1 MSNYL
6 SILRAQPKPLKFL
19 MSRLLMRTGLSTLF
33 FIEQDGFRL
42 RFFPS
47 SLSAA
52 LWIDPDDRKDDV
64 AFFRDYL
71 RPGDTVIDAG
81 ANVGSL
87 CLLAAVIVGESGRV
101 LAVEPHPRIFGFLRQ
116 NLALNRATNVRA
128 ENTALGET
136 PGELN
141 FSDTRAD
148 DENSVQR
155 SGQGIR
161 VPVTTLDRLA
171 ADLDRI
177 ALLKI
182 DVEGFEIA
190 VLQGAAGVVGRTAC
204 VYCESFEHNLRKLGW
219 STSDLIAKF
228 EDAGLQ
234 VFTGIKA
241 RSLRRVRPG
250 YVSVECED
258 VVAVRDPEVILSRMR
273 CVVP

>member
-1 MSNYL
+1 MPSYL

-19 MSRLLMRTGLSTLF
+19 MSRLLMRSGCSTLF
-33 FIEQDGFRL
+33 LIEQSGFRL

-52 LWIDPDDRKDDV
+52 LWIDPDDRKDDA

-87 CLLAAVIVGESGRV
+87 SLLAATIVGVSGRV

-116 NLALNRATNVRA
+116 NLALNGAVTVQA
-128 ENTALGET
+128 ENTALGDAQ
-136 PGELN
+136 GELC
-141 FSDTRAD
+141 FSDTRSD
-148 DENSVQR
+148 DQNSVQR
-155 SGQGIR
+155 SGPGIR
-161 VPVTTLDRLA
+161 VPVTTLDVLA
-171 ADLDRI
+171 AELAQI

-190 VLQGAAGVVGRTAC
+190 VLHGAAGVLSRTAC
-204 VYCESFEHNLRKLGW
+204 VYCESFEQNLQKLGW
-219 STSDLIAKF
+219 STSDLIGKL

-258 VVAVRDPEVILSRMR
+258 LVAMREKEVILNRMR
-273 CVVP
+273 CAFP

>member
-1 MSNYL
+1 MPSYL
-6 SILRAQPKPLKFL
+6 TILRAQPRPLKFL
-19 MSRLLMRTGLSTLF
+19 MSRLLMSSGCSTLF

-52 LWIDPDDRKDDV
+52 LWIDPDDRKDDA

-71 RPGDTVIDAG
+71 RAGDTVIDAG

-87 CLLAAVIVGESGRV
+87 ALLAATIVGESGRV
-101 LAVEPHPRIFGFLRQ
+101 LAVEPHPRIFGFLRH
-116 NLALNRATNVRA
+116 NLALNRAVNVRA
-128 ENTALGET
+128 ENTALGEA
-136 PGELN
+136 PGELS

-155 SGQGIR
+155 SGSGIR
-161 VPVTTLDRLA
+161 VPVTTLDLLA
-171 ADLDRI
+171 ADLGPV

-190 VLQGAAGVVGRTAC
+190 VLHGATGVLRRTAC
-204 VYCESFEHNLRKLGW
+204 VYCESFEQNLQKLGW
-219 STSDLIAKF
+219 STSDLIRKL
-228 EDAGLQ
+228 EEAGLQ
-234 VFTGIKA
+234 VFTGINA

-250 YVSVECED
+250 HISVKCED
-258 VVAVRDPEVILSRMR
+258 LVAMRDPEAILNRMS
-273 CVVP
+273 CAFP